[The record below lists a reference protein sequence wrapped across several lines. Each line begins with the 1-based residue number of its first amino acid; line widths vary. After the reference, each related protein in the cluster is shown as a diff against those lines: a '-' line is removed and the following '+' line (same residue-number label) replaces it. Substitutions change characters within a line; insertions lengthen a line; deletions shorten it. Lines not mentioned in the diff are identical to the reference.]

1 MSMDETPILVRR
13 SEASEA
19 LQPEGEGYQIVSGH
33 ARFEMALRLKLPLI
47 RLQDEATGEV
57 WEQPLIEES

>member
-1 MSMDETPILVRR
+1 MSMDETPILVKR
-13 SEASEA
+13 
-19 LQPEGEGYQIVSGH
+19 EGERWQIVNGH
-33 ARFEMALRLKLPLI
+33 ARFEMAMRLKIPLV